1 MLTEVVR
8 LMSMRN
14 ETAGAAEPRRGLRG
28 ALGHRPAVETAT
40 ALRERWAA
48 RSLRSGWPATAD
60 EWRCTAVDAV
70 CEGLTTSG
78 VDRLDLDVACRSL
91 GEQRAA
97 IGADLAESRSD
108 FGIALG
114 LARTRRRRRLELLD
128 AVTVGW
134 AEQSVDRL
142 TTLPILDPSTD
153 MATQSY
159 LSLRLSELY
168 REAALTGVDVAG
180 DHVLI
185 VVETD
190 HTAHRLVAEARLTT
204 LHSALQYAFVG
215 GESIVAVTS
224 RRVLALATREEPR
237 LSDSLARLRSE
248 LKIALAEGRL
258 PSARSWRQSLPD
270 TAGELPLAMIEI
282 GY

>member
-1 MLTEVVR
+1 M
-8 LMSMRN
+8 
-14 ETAGAAEPRRGLRG
+14 PRPGLRG
-28 ALGHRPAVETAT
+28 ALGHQPEGESAT
-40 ALRERWAA
+40 AFRERWAA
-48 RSLRSGWPATAD
+48 RSLHSGWPATAD
-60 EWRCTAVDAV
+60 EWRCAAVDAV
-70 CEGLTTSG
+70 SEGLTTSG
-78 VDRLDLDVACRSL
+78 VDRLDLDGASRSL

-114 LARTRRRRRLELLD
+114 LARIRRRRRLELLD
-128 AVTVGW
+128 ALTVGW
-134 AEQSVDRL
+134 AEQSIDRL
-142 TTLPILDPSTD
+142 TALPVLDPTTD

-159 LSLRLSELY
+159 LSLRLGELY
-168 REAALTGVDVAG
+168 REAALTGTDVAREY
-180 DHVLI
+180 VLI

-215 GESIVAVTS
+215 GESIVAITS
-224 RRVLALATREEPR
+224 RRVLALANREEPR